1 MWIVAIRAC
10 RCLLRQM
17 SGYQLDHA
25 NVVTEKAEL
34 GFRLF
39 EQVLDFALVWIVTK
53 QALADGHG
61 PVNK

>member
-1 MWIVAIRAC
+1 
-10 RCLLRQM
+10 M